1 MGHDTLI
8 IKYDSIMIAICLEHF
23 TIPFQIQDGNR
34 LRTKKYKKTHSS
46 IHLYIIYIFHRFLK
60 HLKPSTNQP
69 TSSVLCLGLVS
80 QPLLDLC
87 CKIQKGP
94 FQLGVE
100 TLPVKSRSSHDPAI
114 TNTILGAGEA
124 QTGKPGNST
133 RKA

>member
-34 LRTKKYKKTHSS
+34 TKKYKKH
-46 IHLYIIYIFHRFLK
+46 IHLYIIYIFNRFLK
-60 HLKPSTNQP
+60 RLKPSTNQA
-69 TSSVLCLGLVS
+69 TSSQVPQLLRLGLVS

-124 QTGKPGNST
+124 QTGKAWEAR